1 MELILWRHAD
11 AEPGEP
17 DESRPL
23 TPKGQKQ
30 AIKMADWLDRNLP
43 SGCKILVSPTVRTVR
58 TAEALGRKFKIHP
71 ALAPDSTPAN
81 ILAAAHW
88 PGAREPVLVV
98 GHQPTL
104 GRLAAL
110 LIAGI
115 EQDWILRKGSICWI
129 ADKAIGEQPV
139 NYIRAA
145 IAPDMLGK

>member
-17 DESRPL
+17 DEARPL
-23 TPKGQKQ
+23 TAKGQKQ
-30 AIKMADWLDRNLP
+30 AAKMADWLDRNLP
-43 SGCKILVSPTVRTVR
+43 NGCKILASPTVRTVR
-58 TAEALGRKFKIHP
+58 TAQALGRKFKIHP

-88 PGAREPVLVV
+88 PDAREPVLVI
-98 GHQPTL
+98 GHQPVL

-115 EQDWILRKGSICWI
+115 EQDWILRKGSVCWI
-129 ADKAIGEQPV
+129 ADKAVGEQPAS
-139 NYIRAA
+139 YIRAV

>member
-23 TPKGQKQ
+23 SPKGQKQ
-30 AIKMADWLDRNLP
+30 AAKMADWLDRHLP
-43 SGCKILVSPTVRTVR
+43 NGCKILASPTVRTVQ
-58 TAEALGRKFKIHP
+58 TAQALERKFKVNS
-71 ALAPDSTPAN
+71 ALGPDSTSAN
-81 ILAAAHW
+81 ILAAAQW
-88 PGAREPVLVV
+88 PDAREPVLVI
-98 GHQPTL
+98 GHQPAL

-110 LIAGI
+110 LITGI

-129 ADKAIGEQPV
+129 ADKAIGEQPI
-139 NYIRAA
+139 NYIKAV